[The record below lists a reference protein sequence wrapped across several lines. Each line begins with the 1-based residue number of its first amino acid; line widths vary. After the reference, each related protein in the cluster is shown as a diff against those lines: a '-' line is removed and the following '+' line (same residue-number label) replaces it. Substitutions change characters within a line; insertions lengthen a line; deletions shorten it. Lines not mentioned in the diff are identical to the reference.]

1 MFRLFVSSG
10 LMLWSLSVV
19 FAQSFEA
26 ASIKPAAPLEPG
38 RIMIGMHGGPGTPE
52 PGQMTFMNVSLN
64 DLVQNAYNVK
74 SYQVTG
80 PDWLNSARFD
90 ITAKVPVGATK
101 EQSKVMMR
109 NLLAERFKLVVHHS
123 TKESSIYALLVA
135 KGGPKLKEAA
145 KAPAGDPN
153 TPPSD
158 TPRGLGPP
166 VIGKDGMPLPPGIG
180 RGGAFMMM
188 APGGRM
194 RMIVNGATIAKLLDA
209 LANQLDRPVVDM
221 TGLTGTY
228 DITLEF
234 APDPSIMQARMAGMG
249 GGGPPP
255 GMGPNG
261 PGPGGDSG
269 DAGPAATVF
278 SALPDQLGLRLE
290 ARKGPV
296 DLVVIDSVQKTPTE
310 N

>member
-1 MFRLFVSSG
+1 MSRVFITTG
-10 LMLWSLSVV
+10 LMLWSLCAVY
-19 FAQSFEA
+19 AQSFEA
-26 ASIKPAAPLEPG
+26 ASIKPSAPLEPG
-38 RIMIGMHGGPGTPE
+38 RIMVGMRGGPGTPE
-52 PGQMTFMNVSLN
+52 PGQMTFINVSLK

-90 ITAKVPVGATK
+90 VTAKVPVGATK
-101 EQSKVMMR
+101 EQARVMMQ

-145 KAPAGDPN
+145 KEPAGDPN
-153 TPPSD
+153 APPSD

-166 VIGKDGMPLPPGIG
+166 VIGKDGMPLPPGVA
-180 RGGAFMMM
+180 RGGALMMM

-194 RMIVNGATIAKLLDA
+194 RMIVNGATIAKFLDA
-209 LANQLDRPVVDM
+209 LANQLDRPAVDM

-228 DITLEF
+228 DITLDF
-234 APDPSIMQARMAGMG
+234 APDPSIMQARMGAM
-249 GGGPPP
+249 GGPPP
-255 GMGPNG
+255 GVGPNG
-261 PGPGGDSG
+261 PGPGGDSA

-296 DLVVIDSVQKTPTE
+296 DLLVIDSVQKTPTE